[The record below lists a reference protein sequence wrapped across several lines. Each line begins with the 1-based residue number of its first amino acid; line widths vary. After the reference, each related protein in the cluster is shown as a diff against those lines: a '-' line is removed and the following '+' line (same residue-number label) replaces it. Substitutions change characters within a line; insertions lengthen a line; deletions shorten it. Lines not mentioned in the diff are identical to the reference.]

1 MKKLRMLLLIAVAA
15 VSLTTA
21 AHADAISVSP
31 AEAALELGERLLP
44 WLLVGAVVV
53 ATAILLRRFRKK

>member
-1 MKKLRMLLLIAVAA
+1 MKKLRMLPLTAVAA

-21 AHADAISVSP
+21 ARADAISVSP